1 MSGAHPR
8 ALLVTAEPAGLVSGN
23 NTTIER
29 FERRLRA
36 HGLDVLLLRLPSH
49 PDAAARLRAARAF
62 RPDVVHALHARH
74 AGPEAVA
81 LARALDRP
89 LVVTS
94 GGTDLDQD
102 AFDPVRGEVVRATL
116 DAARVLL
123 VTHPAAEATARAMG
137 LSLVVRRVPK
147 GAEPP
152 PPAPPPDKARFGARA
167 DEVLFVLPAGVRPVK
182 HNRFPIA
189 PLARLRAEGLP
200 VRLLFAGPARDDAY
214 AAALRDDLASAPFAS
229 WPGTFTGADREL
241 LYASADVVLNVSH
254 SEGGANAVLEAM
266 VRGACLLASSIPGN
280 TVFLTPTATAP
291 EAGRVYRAAPT
302 DDPGRRDHDADDFL
316 RHARDLATAPALR
329 AALSAAARA
338 RARDEHDPAAEV
350 EGILAGY
357 RDAAR

>member
-1 MSGAHPR
+1 MSGARPR
-8 ALLVTAEPAGLVSGN
+8 VLLVTAEPEGLVSGN

-36 HGLDVLLLRLPSH
+36 AGLGATLLRIPSF
-49 PDAAARLRAARAF
+49 PDEGPRLAAARAA

-102 AFDPVRGEVVRATL
+102 VHDPARGAIVRATL
-116 DAARVLL
+116 AAARVLL

-137 LSLVVRRVPK
+137 LPLLVRRVPK

-182 HNRFPIA
+182 HNRFPVA
-189 PLARLRAEGLP
+189 PLARLRAEGVP

-214 AAALRDDLASAPFAS
+214 AAALRADLASAPWAT
-229 WPGTFTGADREL
+229 WPGTFTGPDREV

-280 TVFLTPTATAP
+280 TVFLEATATAP
-291 EAGRVYRAAPT
+291 EAGAVYRAAPT
-302 DDPGRRDHDADDFL
+302 ADPGRRDHDPDDFL
-316 RHARDLATAPALR
+316 RLARELAGSPARR
-329 AALSAAARA
+329 AALAAAARA
-338 RARDEHDPAAEV
+338 RAVAEHDPAAEV